1 MFYMN
6 KDMIKELGTG
16 EVLWDLGDLYQ
27 GINDSRIHD
36 DMEKCKKSALEI
48 ADKYSG
54 KISELSAAE
63 VFAAVSKYECLTVIV
78 GRLSAFAQ
86 LHFSTHVNDPEAGAF
101 LQRVNE
107 FCSIVNKEVVF
118 FDIEWANIPD
128 DKADDLLADP
138 ILEHYRHYLQASRR
152 YKPHLLSQTEEQL
165 IIEIS
170 PVGHSSWI
178 SLFEKVLT
186 AQRFGKKAR
195 SQEEVLTDLYSP
207 DRKVRK
213 SAAND
218 LTDGLRS
225 QSIVLTHIFNTV
237 LGDKMIYDRLRDYCN
252 WIRSMNLANELDD
265 DTVDSLIK
273 SATDRYDIVQR
284 YYGLKKRILGLEE
297 LFDYDRYAPLPYLPQ
312 RIVDWEESKEIVLD
326 AFENFSPKM
335 ASVASM
341 FFDKQWIHAPVIPG
355 KTGGAFAHPV
365 VPQVHPY
372 VLLNFTG
379 NLRDVETLAH
389 ELGHGVHQILAGKRG
404 YLNSHTPLALA
415 ETASV
420 FCEMLV
426 FKDLMKNLEKPE
438 EKLWLAAT
446 KIESIF
452 ATVFRQIA
460 MNRFENEVHDKRRS
474 KGELS
479 PDEFSNIWVKTQEEM
494 FSNSVT
500 LTDDYGIWWSY
511 ISHFIHTPGYVYAY
525 AFGELLVMSLY
536 SIYEKGE
543 LDFVQR
549 YLNLLAAG
557 GSDTP
562 YLLLESCGIDLHDPD
577 FWHQG
582 LNVIDDMVKEIEELA
597 MKIGVE

>member
-1 MFYMN
+1 M
-6 KDMIKELGTG
+6 KELGTE

-27 GINDSRIHD
+27 GIDDPKVHD
-36 DMEKCKKSALEI
+36 DMEKCKKAALEI

-54 KISELSAAE
+54 KIAKLTAAE
-63 VFAAVSKYECLTVIV
+63 LFAVVSKYECLTIIV
-78 GRLSAFAQ
+78 GKLGAFAQ

-107 FCSIVNKEVVF
+107 FFSMVNKDVVF
-118 FDIEWANIPD
+118 FDIEWANVPN

-138 ILEHYRHYLQASRR
+138 ILEHYRHYLQAARR
-152 YKPHLLSQTEEQL
+152 YKPHLLSQAEEQV

-170 PVGHSSWI
+170 PVGRSSWI
-178 SLFEKVLT
+178 NLFEKILA
-186 AQRFGKKAR
+186 AQRFGKEAR
-195 SQEEVLTDLYSP
+195 TQEEVLTDLYSP

-213 SAAND
+213 NAAKD
-218 LTDGLRS
+218 LTEGLRS
-225 QSIVLTHIFNTV
+225 QSIVLTHTFNTV
-237 LGDKMIYDRLRDYCN
+237 LGDKMIDDRLRDYRN
-252 WIRSMNLANELDD
+252 WIRSMNLANKLDD
-265 DTVDSLIK
+265 DTVDSLIA

-284 YYGLKKRILGLEE
+284 YYGLKRRLLGLEK
-297 LFDYDRYAPLPYLPQ
+297 LFDYDRYAPLPYLDQ
-312 RIVDWEESKEIVLD
+312 RVVDWEKSKEIVLD
-326 AFENFSPKM
+326 AFGKFSPKM
-335 ASVASM
+335 ASVANL
-341 FFDKQWIHAPVIPG
+341 FFDRQWIHAPVIPG

-372 VLLNFTG
+372 VLVNFTG
-379 NLRDVETLAH
+379 NLRDVETVAH
-389 ELGHGVHQILAGKRG
+389 ELGHGVHQVLAGKQG
-404 YLNSHTPLALA
+404 YLNSHTPLVLA

-426 FKDLMKNLEKPE
+426 FKNLMRNLERPE

-460 MNRFENEVHDKRRS
+460 MNRFENEVHNKRRS

-494 FSNSVT
+494 FGNSVI

-511 ISHFIHTPGYVYAY
+511 IGHFIHTPGYVYAY
-525 AFGELLVMSLY
+525 AFGELLVLSLY
-536 SIYEKGE
+536 SMYEKGK
-543 LDFVQR
+543 LDFVPR
-549 YLNLLAAG
+549 YLELLAAG

-562 YLLLESCGIDLHDPD
+562 YVLLESFGIDLHDPD

-597 MKIGVE
+597 VEIDVE

>member
-1 MFYMN
+1 MN
-6 KDMIKELGTG
+6 NDIMKELGTE
-16 EVLWDLGDLYQ
+16 EVLWNLGDLYQ
-27 GINDSRIHD
+27 GIDDSRIHD

-54 KISELSAAE
+54 KIAELTAAE
-63 VFAAVSKYECLTVIV
+63 LFAVVSEYEGLTIIV
-78 GRLSAFAQ
+78 GRLNAFAQ
-86 LHFSTHVNDPEAGAF
+86 LHFSTHVNDPKAGAF

-107 FCSIVNKEVVF
+107 FFSIVNKDVVF
-118 FDIEWANIPD
+118 FDIEWANVPD
-128 DKADDLLADP
+128 DKADDLLADSA
-138 ILEHYRHYLQASRR
+138 LEHYRHYLQAARR
-152 YKPHLLSQTEEQL
+152 YKPHLLSQVEEQL

-170 PVGHSSWI
+170 PVGRSSWI
-178 SLFEKVLT
+178 SLFEKVLA
-186 AQRFGKKAR
+186 AQRFGKEAR
-195 SQEEVLTDLYSP
+195 TQEEVLTDLYSP

-225 QSIVLTHIFNTV
+225 QSIVLTHIFNTI
-237 LGDKMIYDRLRDYCN
+237 LGDKMIDDRIRDYHN
-252 WIRSMNLANELDD
+252 WVKSMNLANELDD
-265 DTVDSLIK
+265 DTVDSLIA

-284 YYGLKKRILGLEE
+284 YYGLKRRLLGLEE

-312 RIVDWEESKEIVLD
+312 RVVDWEKGKEIVLD
-326 AFENFSPKM
+326 AFGKFSPKM
-335 ASVASM
+335 ASIANQ
-341 FFDKQWIHAPVIPG
+341 FFDKQWIHAPVIQG

-372 VLLNFTG
+372 VLVNFTG
-379 NLRDVETLAH
+379 NLRDVETVAH
-389 ELGHGVHQILAGKRG
+389 ELGHGVHQILAGEQG
-404 YLNSHTPLALA
+404 YLNSHTPLVLA

-426 FKDLMKNLEKPE
+426 FKDLMRNLERPE
-438 EKLWLAAT
+438 EKLWLAAS

-460 MNRFENEVHDKRRS
+460 MNRFENDVHNKRRS

-479 PDEFSNIWVKTQEEM
+479 PDEFSNIWVKTQEKM

-511 ISHFIHTPGYVYAY
+511 IGHFIHTPGYVYAY
-525 AFGELLVMSLY
+525 AFGELLVLSLY
-536 SIYEKGE
+536 SMYEKGKM
-543 LDFVQR
+543 DFVPC
-549 YLNLLAAG
+549 YLELLAAG

-562 YLLLESCGIDLHDPD
+562 YRLLESFGIDLHDPN

-597 MKIGVE
+597 VEIGVE

>member
-1 MFYMN
+1 MN
-6 KDMIKELGTG
+6 NDMMKKLGTE

-27 GINDSRIHD
+27 GIDDSKIHD
-36 DMEKCKKSALEI
+36 DMEKCKKSALEF
-48 ADKYSG
+48 ADTYSG
-54 KISELSAAE
+54 KIAELTAAE
-63 VFAAVSKYECLTVIV
+63 LFTAVSEYECLTIIV

-86 LHFSTHVNDPEAGAF
+86 LNFSTHVNDPEAGAF
-101 LQRVNE
+101 LQKVNE
-107 FCSIVNKEVVF
+107 FFSIVNKDLVF
-118 FDIEWANIPD
+118 FDIEWANVPD
-128 DKADDLLADP
+128 KKADDLLADP
-138 ILEHYRHYLQASRR
+138 ILEHYRHYLQAARR
-152 YKPHLLSQTEEQL
+152 YKPHLLSQVEEQL

-170 PVGHSSWI
+170 PVGRSSWI
-178 SLFEKVLT
+178 NLFEKVLA
-186 AQRFGKKAR
+186 AQRFGKEAR
-195 SQEEVLTDLYSP
+195 TQEEVLTDLYSP

-213 SAAND
+213 SAAKD

-225 QSIVLTHIFNTV
+225 QSIVLTHTFNTV
-237 LGDKMIYDRLRDYCN
+237 LGDKMIDDRIRDYHT
-252 WIRSMNLANELDD
+252 WIKSMNLSNEIDD

-284 YYGLKKRILGLEE
+284 YYDLKKRILGLEK

-312 RIVDWEESKEIVLD
+312 RIVDWEKSKKIVLD
-326 AFENFSPKM
+326 AFRNFSPKM
-335 ASVASM
+335 ASVASL
-341 FFDKQWIHAPVIPG
+341 FFDKHWIHAPVIPG

-365 VPQVHPY
+365 VPQIHPY
-372 VLLNFTG
+372 VLVNFNG
-379 NLRDVETLAH
+379 NLRDVETVAH
-389 ELGHGVHQILAGKRG
+389 ELGHGVHQVLAGKQG

-494 FSNSVT
+494 FGNSIT
-500 LTDDYGIWWSY
+500 LTDDYSIWWSY

-525 AFGELLVMSLY
+525 AFGELLVLSLY
-536 SIYEKGE
+536 SIYENGE
-543 LDFVQR
+543 PDFVPR
-549 YLNLLAAG
+549 YLKLLAAG

-562 YLLLESCGIDLHDPD
+562 YVLLESFGIDLHDPN

-582 LNVIDDMVKEIEELA
+582 LNVIDDMVKGIEELA
-597 MKIGVE
+597 MEIG

>member
-1 MFYMN
+1 M
-6 KDMIKELGTG
+6 KELGT
-16 EVLWDLGDLYQ
+16 EEILWDLGDLYQ
-27 GINDSRIHD
+27 GIDDSGIHD

-54 KISELSAAE
+54 KIAELTAE
-63 VFAAVSKYECLTVIV
+63 ELFAAVSEYEGLTIIL
-78 GRLSAFAQ
+78 GRLGAFAQ
-86 LHFSTHVNDPEAGAF
+86 LHFSTHVNDPKAGAF

-107 FCSIVNKEVVF
+107 FFSMVNKDVVF
-118 FDIEWANIPD
+118 FDIEWANVPD
-128 DKADDLLADP
+128 EKADDLLADP
-138 ILEHYRHYLQASRR
+138 ILEHYRHYLQAARR
-152 YKPHLLSQTEEQL
+152 YKPHLLSQVEEQL

-170 PVGHSSWI
+170 PVGRSSWI
-178 SLFEKVLT
+178 NLFEKVLA
-186 AQRFGKKAR
+186 AQRFGKKVR
-195 SQEEVLTDLYSP
+195 TQEEVLTDLYSP

-213 SAAND
+213 SAAKD

-225 QSIVLTHIFNTV
+225 QSIVLTHTFNTV
-237 LGDKMIYDRLRDYCN
+237 LGDKMIGDRLRDYHN

-265 DTVDSLIK
+265 DTVDSLIA

-284 YYGLKKRILGLEE
+284 YYGLKRRLLGLEE
-297 LFDYDRYAPLPYLPQ
+297 LFDYDRYAPLPYLSQ
-312 RIVDWEESKEIVLD
+312 RVVEWEKGKEIVLD
-326 AFENFSPKM
+326 AFGKFSPRM
-335 ASVASM
+335 ASVANL

-372 VLLNFTG
+372 VLVNFTG
-379 NLRDVETLAH
+379 NLRDVETVAH
-389 ELGHGVHQILAGKRG
+389 ELGHGVHQILAGKQG
-404 YLNSHTPLALA
+404 YLNSHTPLVLA

-426 FKDLMKNLEKPE
+426 FKDLMRNLERPE

-460 MNRFENEVHDKRRS
+460 MNRFENEVHNKRRS

-494 FSNSVT
+494 FGNSVT

-511 ISHFIHTPGYVYAY
+511 IGHFIHTPGYVYAY
-525 AFGELLVMSLY
+525 AFGELLVLSLY
-536 SIYEKGE
+536 SMYEKGKM
-543 LDFVQR
+543 DFIPR
-549 YLNLLAAG
+549 YLELLAAG

-562 YLLLESCGIDLHDPD
+562 YVLLESFGIDLHDPG

-597 MKIGVE
+597 VEIGVE

>member
-1 MFYMN
+1 MN
-6 KDMIKELGTG
+6 NDKMKELGTE

-27 GINDSRIHD
+27 GIDDSRIHD
-36 DMEKCKKSALEI
+36 DMEKCKKAALEI

-54 KISELSAAE
+54 KIAELTAAE
-63 VFAAVSKYECLTVIV
+63 LFAVVSEYEGLTIIV

-86 LHFSTHVNDPEAGAF
+86 LHFSTHVNDPKAGAF

-107 FCSIVNKEVVF
+107 FFSMVNKDVVF
-118 FDIEWANIPD
+118 FDIEWANVPD

-138 ILEHYRHYLQASRR
+138 ILEHYRHYLQAARR
-152 YKPHLLSQTEEQL
+152 YKPHLLSQAEEQL

-170 PVGHSSWI
+170 PVGRSSWI
-178 SLFEKVLT
+178 NLFEKVLA
-186 AQRFGKKAR
+186 AQRFGKEAR
-195 SQEEVLTDLYSP
+195 TQEEVLTDLYSP

-213 SAAND
+213 SAAKD

-225 QSIVLTHIFNTV
+225 QSIVLTHTFNTV
-237 LGDKMIYDRLRDYCN
+237 LGDKMIDDRIRDYRN
-252 WIRSMNLANELDD
+252 WVRSMNLANELDD
-265 DTVDSLIK
+265 DTVDSLIA

-284 YYGLKKRILGLEE
+284 YYGLKRRLLGLEE

-312 RIVDWEESKEIVLD
+312 RVVDWEKSKGIVLD
-326 AFENFSPKM
+326 AFGRFSPEM
-335 ASVASM
+335 ASVANL

-372 VLLNFTG
+372 VLVNFTG
-379 NLRDVETLAH
+379 NLRDVETVAH
-389 ELGHGVHQILAGKRG
+389 ELGHGVHQILAGKQG
-404 YLNSHTPLALA
+404 YLNSHTPLVLA

-426 FKDLMKNLEKPE
+426 FKDLMRNLERPE
-438 EKLWLAAT
+438 EKLWLAAS

-460 MNRFENEVHDKRRS
+460 MNRFENEVHNKRRS

-479 PDEFSNIWVKTQEEM
+479 PDEFSNIWFKTQEEM

-511 ISHFIHTPGYVYAY
+511 IGHFIHTPGYVYAY
-525 AFGELLVMSLY
+525 AFGELLVLSLY
-536 SIYEKGE
+536 SMYEKGKM
-543 LDFVQR
+543 DFVPR
-549 YLNLLAAG
+549 YLELLAAG

-562 YLLLESCGIDLHDPD
+562 YALLESFGIDLHDPN

-597 MKIGVE
+597 MEIGAE

>member
-1 MFYMN
+1 MN
-6 KDMIKELGTG
+6 NDMMKELGTE

-27 GINDSRIHD
+27 GIDDSGIHD

-54 KISELSAAE
+54 KIAELTAAE
-63 VFAAVSKYECLTVIV
+63 LFAAVNEYEGLTIIV

-107 FCSIVNKEVVF
+107 FFSMVNKDVVF
-118 FDIEWANIPD
+118 FDIEWANVPD

-138 ILEHYRHYLQASRR
+138 ILEHYRHYLQAARR
-152 YKPHLLSQTEEQL
+152 YKPHLLSQVEEQL

-170 PVGHSSWI
+170 PVGRSSWI
-178 SLFEKVLT
+178 SLFEKVLA

-195 SQEEVLTDLYSP
+195 TQEEVLTDLYSP
-207 DRKVRK
+207 NRKVRK
-213 SAAND
+213 RAAKD

-225 QSIVLTHIFNTV
+225 QSIVLTHTFNTV
-237 LGDKMIYDRLRDYCN
+237 LGDKMIDDRIRDYHN
-252 WIRSMNLANELDD
+252 WVRSMNLANELDN
-265 DTVDSLIK
+265 DTVDSLIA
-273 SATDRYDIVQR
+273 SAIDRYDIVQR
-284 YYGLKKRILGLEE
+284 YYGLKQRLLGLEE
-297 LFDYDRYAPLPYLPQ
+297 LFDYDRYAPLPYLSQ
-312 RIVDWEESKEIVLD
+312 RVVDWENSKEIVLD
-326 AFENFSPKM
+326 AFGKFSPKM
-335 ASVASM
+335 ASVANQ
-341 FFDKQWIHAPVIPG
+341 FFDKQWIHAPIIQG

-372 VLLNFTG
+372 VLVNFTG
-379 NLRDVETLAH
+379 NLRDVETVAH
-389 ELGHGVHQILAGKRG
+389 ELGHGVHQILAGKQG
-404 YLNSHTPLALA
+404 YLNSHTPLVLA

-426 FKDLMKNLEKPE
+426 FKDLMRNLERPE
-438 EKLWLAAT
+438 EKLWLAAS

-460 MNRFENEVHDKRRS
+460 MNRFENEVHNKRRS

-479 PDEFSNIWVKTQEEM
+479 PDEFSNIWVKTQEKM

-511 ISHFIHTPGYVYAY
+511 IGHFIHTPGYVYAY
-525 AFGELLVMSLY
+525 AFGELLVLSLY
-536 SIYEKGE
+536 SMYEKGKM
-543 LDFVQR
+543 DFVPC
-549 YLNLLAAG
+549 YLELLAAG

-562 YLLLESCGIDLHDPD
+562 YVLLESFGIDLHDPD

-582 LNVIDDMVKEIEELA
+582 LDVIDDMVKEIEELA
-597 MKIGVE
+597 VEIGVE

>member
-1 MFYMN
+1 MN
-6 KDMIKELGTG
+6 NDKMKELGTE

-27 GINDSRIHD
+27 GIDDSRIHD
-36 DMEKCKKSALEI
+36 DMEKCKKAALEI

-54 KISELSAAE
+54 KIAELTAAE
-63 VFAAVSKYECLTVIV
+63 LFAVVSEYEGLTIIV

-86 LHFSTHVNDPEAGAF
+86 LHFSTHVNDPKAGAF

-107 FCSIVNKEVVF
+107 FFSMVNKDVVF
-118 FDIEWANIPD
+118 FDIEWANVPD

-138 ILEHYRHYLQASRR
+138 ILEHYRHYLQAARR
-152 YKPHLLSQTEEQL
+152 YKPHLLSQAEEQL

-170 PVGHSSWI
+170 PVGRSSWI
-178 SLFEKVLT
+178 NLFEKVLA
-186 AQRFGKKAR
+186 AQRFGKEAR
-195 SQEEVLTDLYSP
+195 TQEEVLTDLYSP

-213 SAAND
+213 SAAKD

-225 QSIVLTHIFNTV
+225 QSIVLTHTFNTV
-237 LGDKMIYDRLRDYCN
+237 LGDKMIDDRIRDYRN
-252 WIRSMNLANELDD
+252 WVRSMNLANELDD
-265 DTVDSLIK
+265 DTVDSLIA

-284 YYGLKKRILGLEE
+284 YYGLKRRLLGLEE

-312 RIVDWEESKEIVLD
+312 RVVDWEKGKEIVLD
-326 AFENFSPKM
+326 AFGKFSPKM
-335 ASVASM
+335 ASVANL
-341 FFDKQWIHAPVIPG
+341 FFDRQWIHAPVIPG

-372 VLLNFTG
+372 VLVNFTG
-379 NLRDVETLAH
+379 NLRDVETVAH
-389 ELGHGVHQILAGKRG
+389 ELGHGVHQILAGKQG
-404 YLNSHTPLALA
+404 YLNSHTPLVLA

-426 FKDLMKNLEKPE
+426 FKDLMRNLERPE

-452 ATVFRQIA
+452 ATVFRQIT
-460 MNRFENEVHDKRRS
+460 MNRFENEVHNKRRS

-479 PDEFSNIWVKTQEEM
+479 PDEFSNIWFKTQEEM

-511 ISHFIHTPGYVYAY
+511 IGHFIHTPGYVYAY
-525 AFGELLVMSLY
+525 AFGELLVLSLY
-536 SIYEKGE
+536 SMYEKGKM
-543 LDFVQR
+543 DFVPR
-549 YLNLLAAG
+549 YLELLAAG

-562 YLLLESCGIDLHDPD
+562 YALLESFGIDLHDPN

-597 MKIGVE
+597 MGIGAE